1 MGCLDWFFKFT
12 PYLVWIEVSD
22 SYEKW
27 PSLPLMSKRRILGIL
42 IPLLNVPLFAWNFWQ
57 TLLELQGGMRFTDI
71 EFAESLLVLGT
82 TLALSLMIPRVFP
95 VYESKYLLGEADL
108 KLSRFMKGSIS
119 LLLKNIERVELFLR
133 VHPEISEDAKKYAM
147 DSSAQLRKAGFK
159 FKDYTNSE
167 DIILNL
173 FVGQNVYMIS
183 PKKPKTLIKELK
195 KRNKRLTAKIVE
207 LHSRGKRVQELGRS

>member
-1 MGCLDWFFKFT
+1 
-12 PYLVWIEVSD
+12 
-22 SYEKW
+22 
-27 PSLPLMSKRRILGIL
+27 MSKRRILGIL

-119 LLLKNIERVELFLR
+119 LLLKDIERVELFLR
-133 VHPEISEDAKKYAM
+133 VQQEISEEAKKYAM

-167 DIILNL
+167 DIILNI